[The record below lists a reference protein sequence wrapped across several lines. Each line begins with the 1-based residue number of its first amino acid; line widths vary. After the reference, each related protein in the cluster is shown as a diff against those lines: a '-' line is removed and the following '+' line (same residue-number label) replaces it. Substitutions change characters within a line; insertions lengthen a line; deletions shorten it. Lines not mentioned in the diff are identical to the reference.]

1 MGRFICPA
9 VFAGNSSIWKMLK
22 IDLKKQENLIS
33 SDNLYLGV
41 RTTRTINKFT
51 KTQALEVRK
60 FNQNGRKFFIHLV

>member
-1 MGRFICPA
+1 
-9 VFAGNSSIWKMLK
+9 MLK

-41 RTTRTINKFT
+41 RTMRTINKFT